1 MLDQLETKDGATRVR
16 KRVGRGRGS
25 GHGKTSGTGFKGQG
39 TRSGKKIKAWFEGG
53 QMPLQIR
60 LPKRGFF
67 NRFRTKVEVVNV
79 SDLAKF
85 GDGGTVDAQAL
96 FAAGLIRGTRD
107 ALVKVLGDGEA
118 PKNLTVKVD
127 RISASAKAKIEAAGG
142 SVELLA

>member
-79 SDLAKF
+79 SDLVKF
-85 GDGGTVDAQAL
+85 GDGATVDAQAL

-107 ALVKVLGDGEA
+107 ALVKVLGDGDA

>member
-79 SDLAKF
+79 SDLVKL
-85 GDGGTVDAQAL
+85 GDGATVDAQAL

-107 ALVKVLGDGEA
+107 ALVKILGNGEA

>member
-79 SDLAKF
+79 SDLLKL
-85 GDGGTVDAQAL
+85 GDGATVDAQAL